1 MSDILLSVGLQK
13 GSAETSQI
21 QADLQSIISRIDKN
35 PPKVKVGLQVDQSAI
50 NHFKSQ
56 LTQIVNSVGLSKGAP
71 ITVNISGLGEITTK
85 AGQAKKAL
93 DGVAKS
99 GKAAAEAVNKMNGKQ
114 SADSLTKINNLLMQ
128 MQANYAKWTAAQ
140 SGSASV
146 AYATYAKQIEA
157 LNELKIQV
165 ESNALSAEDFAEK
178 LSQIRAQATEAAAAI
193 KAMGEDHAAA
203 SVEKLIRGSEEY
215 NTALGKTEGLL
226 AQVKKRQEEWTAAK
240 NGKSSSAYRDLAA
253 YQLELEELL
262 SKLSSGKLTA
272 DQFADA
278 FAKISAKVK
287 AAEGTIKSA
296 GENTKTL
303 GDRLKGLADKF
314 GAWLSV
320 SQVIMQAIRAIK
332 QMVTAVREI
341 DAAMTELKKVT
352 NETNATYERFLT
364 NASSR
369 AKQIG
374 AAISDV
380 VTATADFARLGF
392 GIDDASALADTAL
405 VYKNIGDGIEDITT
419 ASESIISTMQA
430 FGVEASG
437 AMSIVDKF
445 NEVGNNFAI
454 SSAGIGEAMQRSAA
468 AMASAN
474 NTIDET
480 IALITAANTIV
491 QNPESVGTTLK
502 TVSMYLRAAKTEAE
516 EAGESTD
523 GMANSV
529 SELRDEI
536 LDLTGQKVD
545 IQIDENTFKS
555 TYQILQEL
563 SQVWDSLTDISQ
575 ANLLEMIG
583 GKRNANVVSALLEN
597 FSVAEKALKSSMDS
611 AGSALAENEKHLES
625 INGKIEIFKAAFQ
638 ELAMNFI
645 SSDFVKG
652 IVDFGTGLLEVLNAV
667 AKLMDALGGLNTVLY
682 VTLSMLA
689 ISKYQ
694 SILSFMSKLGI
705 SIIKVV
711 GNIGTFNT
719 AFKQLKTN
727 GVGSLNALSQA
738 LNTVG
743 ISASKVQIILA
754 AIVAVIGIA
763 VSAYQKWKQAQ
774 EEARQ
779 EAISNAESAAE
790 LSGEVSALTMQYIS
804 LSEAVQTDASAKESL
819 IETQDALIEKLGLE
833 QYEIDQLIKKYGS
846 LSDAILQ
853 ASLQELET
861 AEINLKAGVDAQ
873 ADELFDAVGS
883 NMRDT
888 YKYTNNFVQGWGI
901 GHFSGGSLFPSDAD
915 YEKYYKHARD
925 MKAAFEALQKAGYL
939 GSNASGVKL
948 TNIQGDDLGFS
959 DVTLDLD
966 FDLSTVDGIIAAH
979 EQLRQML
986 TLVDDVA
993 GDNNAIYDYLEA
1005 DYLALSDAVAN
1016 YTDSVSNLNSNL
1028 AQQYVVQGL
1037 IGKEVPDTKEEFDAY
1052 RQSVVDAAVA
1062 SGEFIGSAEEIGGA
1076 IDSVLK
1082 SDASFAH
1089 FYTDIADDA
1098 VTSVSGMKQKVLES
1112 LTQWPSDIQSK
1123 LDSLSDAEM
1132 EFVFDLAVNQG
1143 VTNWD
1148 DIADKLT
1155 TFDEAAWKAEQSWRA
1170 YTDQLA
1176 TILENGDVS
1185 SISNEITTL
1194 ADALVSLSDG
1204 TLEAE
1209 DVVGLIEQFP
1219 ELAEYVD
1226 FTADNFGNLEEGL
1239 RALIKSSP
1247 EEFIKTLQEFKETNN
1262 LTGKAADQI
1271 DALCDAV
1278 SGLSTDAIRDI
1289 NGEFG
1294 VLAESIRA
1302 ATEAQNELEAA
1313 LAEDDWDT
1321 GYEGRVEAYGGF
1333 QEVLDAGEYGS
1344 KAYAAYKEYFGLIEK
1359 SPEQIKA
1366 WMESNKKY
1374 FTEGTDG
1381 VLAFLQTV
1389 ESLSGTGGALEGI
1402 ASFDAETGEFWYDI
1416 NELGAFADA
1425 LGWTEEMLQ
1434 DFIYKY
1440 RMYCE
1445 EWESR
1450 SPADTMKELTNAG
1463 LISQIGYVD
1472 FGPTFASLTE
1482 LREYT
1487 GLSEQGVYDL
1497 IDSINELRAQEGL
1510 PNISLIG
1517 RDITEVTQTS
1527 ITQWQNLGA
1536 TAEEVSALLIDL
1548 ANQDVAIAP
1557 NLYIDTESGPQI
1569 DVDTLLAEAGIDG
1582 SETVH
1587 IEVDMTVNNEPA
1599 MATIEATV
1607 AEVEAILGEGWEALL
1622 SADTADAET
1631 RIQAVQTLLE
1641 ELPPSTDVLVLDST
1655 GLARSNLSKV
1665 IDLLGTIDANKTK
1678 TITIRYQTIGM
1689 PMFAEGTSGAKAGPA
1704 LLGDEYSPTGSPK
1717 PELVVSGDKAYL
1729 AGQSG
1734 PEIGYLNDGDIVYT
1748 ADETKRILRGNI
1760 LHKSIPAHAG
1770 GAGNGLIDIGG
1781 LSGGDYNFSGK
1792 KPSENSSNDD
1802 DEESWFERQ
1811 YKDHQHWLAMDQES
1825 VDDYLKWLDEAYQK
1839 AYEEGVIDLDEYYKY
1854 QEEVYQGVQDQFKD
1868 HINDIDHEI
1877 SLLEAGVGNSDEII
1891 NLSLQAMADI
1901 EAELAAARA
1910 AGLDENSDYIQWLEQ
1925 QWMNYS
1931 ENVTGLREQ
1940 AETEAQSSI
1949 DNLVEYRV
1957 KMLKQEIQDQKDAL
1971 NEQLDELQDF
1981 YDKQR
1986 KMLQDQYDEEKYL
1999 EEQKEKRKSVTDIR
2013 SELAMLEN
2021 DDSAW
2026 AQKRKLEL
2034 QAELSDA
2041 EKELNSFEKD
2051 HALDMTLD
2059 MLDEQQAAQEAQIQ
2073 AQMDALDE
2081 KLNDPHALF
2090 NQALADI
2097 TNNTEAL
2104 YKEFIEYNRKHGTGN
2119 DQDIADMWE
2128 EAYIADLEYQDTH
2141 DGEHPDG
2148 IEIGNYTGYVR
2159 PENPTPPE
2167 PEEQSPPEEKPPEE
2181 PKEPEPPKLTDAIKK
2196 KVAAAIWNGGY
2207 GWGNGS
2213 TRTNRLTEVFG
2224 AGNGIQD
2231 LVNKGV
2237 GKSGVSLTNE
2247 YTYANMRKKFKGY
2260 ASGTDNATPGWHE
2273 LFEGDLDEY
2282 VFTSSDGNRYRMF
2295 SGLGDKVLNGEA
2307 TDFLYDFANSGGT
2320 ILTKMLADL
2329 FGHANLGN
2337 IAKPVQ
2343 AIEIHSGDIIVQGNA
2358 NERTVSEIRR
2368 AQRENLK
2375 FVITEFNKLNK

>member
-13 GSAETSQI
+13 GAVGSTQIEQDLSA
-21 QADLQSIISRIDKN
+21 IINRISKN

-56 LTQIVNSVGLSKGAP
+56 LTQIVNSVGLSQGAP
-71 ITVNISGLGEITTK
+71 ITVNISGIGEITTK

-93 DGVAKS
+93 DGVAKA
-99 GKAAAEAVNKMNGKQ
+99 GKEAADAIKTMNAKQ

-128 MQANYAKWTAAQ
+128 LQSNYAKWTAAQ
-140 SGSASV
+140 AGSASA
-146 AYATYAKQIEA
+146 AYATYGDQIAA
-157 LNELKIQV
+157 LNALKLQV
-165 ESNALSAEDFAEK
+165 EANALSAEEFAIK
-178 LSQIRAQATEAAAAI
+178 LSQIKAQASDAAAAI
-193 KAMGEDHAAA
+193 KLMGEDHAAT
-203 SVEKLIRGSEEY
+203 SVKRLIQGSEEY
-215 NTALGKTEGLL
+215 NTALAKVENLL
-226 AQVKKRQEEWTAAK
+226 AQVKRRQDEWTAAK
-240 NGKSSSAYRDLAA
+240 TGTSSSAYTALAS
-253 YQLELEELL
+253 YQRELEQLIGKLL
-262 SKLSSGKLTA
+262 SGDMAA
-272 DQFADA
+272 DKFADA
-278 FAKISAKVK
+278 FSGIQAKVK
-287 AAEGTIKSA
+287 AAEGTIRSA

-303 GDRLKGLADKF
+303 GDRLKGLAEKF

-332 QMVTAVREI
+332 QMVAAVREV
-341 DAAMTELKKVT
+341 DTAMTELKKVT
-352 NETNATYERFLT
+352 NETDATYTRFLD

-369 AKQIG
+369 AKKLG
-374 AAISDV
+374 ASIADV
-380 VTATADFARLGF
+380 VTATADYARLGF
-392 GIDDASALADTAL
+392 SIDDASTLADTAII
-405 VYKNIGDGIEDITT
+405 YKNIGDGIEDITT

-430 FGVEASG
+430 FGIEASD
-437 AMSIVDKF
+437 AMSIVDRF

-516 EAGESTD
+516 EAGESTE
-523 GMANSV
+523 GMASSV
-529 SELRDEI
+529 SELRQEI
-536 LDLTGQKVD
+536 LDLTGQRVD
-545 IQIDENTFKS
+545 IQIDEDTFKS

-563 SQVWDSLTDISQ
+563 SEIWDSLTDITQ

-583 GKRNANVVSALLEN
+583 GKRNSNVVSALLEN
-597 FSVAEKALKSSMDS
+597 FSVAEDALKSSMES
-611 AGSALAENEKHLES
+611 AGSAMAENEKHLDS
-625 INGKIEIFKAAFQ
+625 INGKIEIFKATFE
-638 ELAMNFI
+638 ELALNFI
-645 SSDFVKG
+645 NSDFIKG
-652 IVDFGTGLLEVLNAV
+652 VVDFGTGLLNVLNAV
-667 AKLMDALGGLNTVLY
+667 AKLVDALGGLNTVLY
-682 VTLSMLA
+682 VTVSMLA
-689 ISKYQ
+689 VSNYE
-694 SILSFMSKLGI
+694 SILSFFAKLGGAVLGFI
-705 SIIKVV
+705 DK
-711 GNIGTFNT
+711 IGVFNT
-719 AFKQLKTN
+719 AFAQLKSK

-743 ISASKVQIILA
+743 ISASKVQLILTA
-754 AIVAVIGIA
+754 LVAIIGIA
-763 VSAYQKWKQAQ
+763 VSAYNKWKQAQ

-779 EAISNAESAAE
+779 EAINQAEVAAE
-790 LSGEVSALTMQYIS
+790 LSGEISDLTIQYIT

-819 IETQDALIEKLGLE
+819 IQTQDALIEKLGLE
-833 QYEIDQLIKKYGS
+833 QYEIDRLIEKYGS

-853 ASLQELET
+853 ASKQELQT
-861 AEINLKAGVDAQ
+861 AEIDLTAGVKARE
-873 ADELFDAVGS
+873 DELMDAISWVQ
-883 NMRDT
+883 RDNRE
-888 YKYTNNFVQGWGI
+888 YDSAYIDMLGI
-901 GHFSGGSLFPSDAD
+901 GYYSGGSLFPTDAD
-915 YEKYYKHARD
+915 YAKMEKANAD
-925 MKAAFEALQKAGYL
+925 ALAAFEALQKAGLL
-939 GSNASGVKL
+939 GAGSKQNGM
-948 TNIQGDDLGFS
+948 GDFVLEFGFDIDS
-959 DVTLDLD
+959 VE
-966 FDLSTVDGIIAAH
+966 GMIATH
-979 EQLRQML
+979 EKLRQML
-986 TLVDDVA
+986 FVVDDAA
-993 GDNNAIYDYLEA
+993 GSNNQVYEHLYGLYKNIDE
-1005 DYLALSDAVAN
+1005 AVAN
-1016 YTDSVSNLNSNL
+1016 YTNSVGALNSNL
-1028 AQQYVVQGL
+1028 AQQYVIQGL
-1037 IGKEVPDTKEEFDAY
+1037 IGKEVPTTKEGFDTY
-1052 RQSVVDAAVA
+1052 RQSVIDAAVA
-1062 SGEFIGSAEEIGGA
+1062 SGEFIGNAEEIGSA

-1089 FYTDIADDA
+1089 FYTDMAEDA
-1098 VTSVSGMKQKVLES
+1098 VTSVNGMKQKVLES
-1112 LTQWPSDIQSK
+1112 LTKFPGDIQSK
-1123 LDSLSDAEM
+1123 LDSLSDAEL

-1143 VTNWD
+1143 VTSWD
-1148 DIADKLT
+1148 DIATKLA
-1155 TFDEAAWKAEQSWRA
+1155 TFDEAAWRAEQSWRA

-1194 ADALVSLSDG
+1194 ADALVSLADG

-1219 ELAEYVD
+1219 ELAEHVD
-1226 FTADNFGNLEEGL
+1226 FTAENFGNLEEGL

-1271 DALCDAV
+1271 DALCAAV
-1278 SGLSTDAIRDI
+1278 GGLSADAIRDV

-1294 VLAESIRA
+1294 VLAESIKA
-1302 ATEAQNELEAA
+1302 ATAAQNELEAA

-1321 GYEGRVEAYGGF
+1321 GYEGRVSAYGGF

-1389 ESLSGTGGALEGI
+1389 ESLSGSGGALEGI

-1463 LISQIGYVD
+1463 LISQIGNVD
-1472 FGPTFASLTE
+1472 FGPTFASLKE
-1482 LREYT
+1482 LQEYT
-1487 GLSEQGVYDL
+1487 GLGEQGVYDL

-1536 TAEEVSALLIDL
+1536 TAEEISALLIEL
-1548 ANQDVAIAP
+1548 ANQDVKIQP

-1569 DVDTLLAEAGIDG
+1569 DVDALLAQAGVED

-1587 IEVDMTVNNEPA
+1587 IEVDFTVDGAPA
-1599 MATIEATV
+1599 MAAVEATV
-1607 AEVEAILGEGWEALL
+1607 EEVKAILGEDWEAKL
-1622 SADTADAET
+1622 TANTVDAET
-1631 RIQAVQTLLE
+1631 GLTTVQTLLN
-1641 ELPPSTDVLVLDST
+1641 ELPASTDVLLTDST
-1655 GLARSNLSKV
+1655 GTARSSLSTVINLLS
-1665 IDLLGTIDANKTK
+1665 TIERNKTK
-1678 TITIRYQTIGM
+1678 TVTIRYQTIGM
-1689 PMFAEGTSGAKAGPA
+1689 PMFAEGTSGARRGPA
-1704 LLGDEYSPTGSPK
+1704 LLGDEYSPNGSPK
-1717 PELVVSGDKAYL
+1717 PELVVSGNRAYL

-1734 PEIGYLNDGDIVYT
+1734 PEIGYLNDGDVVYT

-1760 LHKSIPAHAG
+1760 LHKSIPAHGGGTAG
-1770 GAGNGLIDIGG
+1770 GLFDTGG
-1781 LSGGDYNFSGK
+1781 LSGGNYNFSGG
-1792 KPSENSSNDD
+1792 SSGSTSSNNKGNKSGD

-1811 YKDHQHWLAMDQES
+1811 YKDHQHWLAMDQEG
-1825 VDDYLKWLDEAYQK
+1825 VDEYLKWLDEAYQK
-1839 AYEEGVIDLDEYYKY
+1839 AYEEGIIDLDEYYQY

-1910 AGLDENSDYIQWLEQ
+1910 AGLDENGDYIQWLEQ
-1925 QWMNYS
+1925 QWLNYS
-1931 ENVTGLREQ
+1931 ENVTDMREQ
-1940 AETEAQSSI
+1940 AETEAQSTI

-1957 KMLKQEIQDQKDAL
+1957 DMLKQEIQDQKDAL
-1971 NEQLDELQDF
+1971 SEQLDDLQDF

-1999 EEQKEKRKSVTDIR
+1999 EEQKEKRKSVTDIQ

-2021 DDSAW
+2021 DNSAW

-2034 QAELSDA
+2034 QAELSEA
-2041 EKELNSFEKD
+2041 EKDLNSFEKD

-2073 AQMDALDE
+2073 AEMDALDE

-2141 DGEHPDG
+2141 GGEHPDG
-2148 IEIGNYTGYVR
+2148 IEIGNYTGYVV
-2159 PENPTPPE
+2159 PENPTPPQ
-2167 PEEQSPPEEKPPEE
+2167 PDPDTTPPEDDTPEE
-2181 PKEPEPPKLTDAIKK
+2181 PEAPAAPQLTAEIKK

-2260 ASGTDNATPGWHE
+2260 ASGTANATPGWHQ

-2295 SGLGDKVLNGEA
+2295 SGLGDKVLNGDA

-2320 ILTKMLADL
+2320 VLTKMLADL
-2329 FGHANLGN
+2329 FGQTNFGN
-2337 IAKPVQ
+2337 ISKPVQ

>member
-1 MSDILLSVGLQK
+1 MVFTQIKNPVVIDGLIKATKGLSTAQLEAFISTNKLNVAQASAILRSAGVSRAERIQILTNAGLITSNGTLTVSIKSVTTALLAQAAAWAATPMGMATIAAAGIFGLVKLIDWMTVSVEESREALAELGQEFKENESKITELNGELETTVDRIAELEGKDALTFTEAEELQNLKKQNNELEREIALLETIQRIKSKERNATFVETMEKDLANAKEYLRSHDYASSNYDVVYGDTKKYGKGRTVRTMSEMDMINSALMRRAEIIEALSGELTEKERTQLETLQYEIDNYLTEKLTELNNDVESSGVSYISNPTTEDEKAVNEWLSFIDDFNDKMMIAMGTTGAKENAVNRLILGDY
-13 GSAETSQI
+13 AEVTK
-21 QADLQSIISRIDKN
+21 DLQLLGEQGAVTADHLADPKYADFINKCIELGIISDN
-35 PPKVKVGLQVDQSAI
+35 
-50 NHFKSQ
+50 
-56 LTQIVNSVGLSKGAP
+56 
-71 ITVNISGLGEITTK
+71 
-85 AGQAKKAL
+85 
-93 DGVAKS
+93 
-99 GKAAAEAVNKMNGKQ
+99 
-114 SADSLTKINNLLMQ
+114 SADSLGFLALAFNTV
-128 MQANYAKWTAAQ
+128 ADAAD
-140 SGSASV
+140 GA
-146 AYATYAKQIEA
+146 
-157 LNELKIQV
+157 
-165 ESNALSAEDFAEK
+165 
-178 LSQIRAQATEAAAAI
+178 
-193 KAMGEDHAAA
+193 
-203 SVEKLIRGSEEY
+203 
-215 NTALGKTEGLL
+215 
-226 AQVKKRQEEWTAAK
+226 
-240 NGKSSSAYRDLAA
+240 SSS
-253 YQLELEELL
+253 
-262 SKLSSGKLTA
+262 
-272 DQFADA
+272 
-278 FAKISAKVK
+278 
-287 AAEGTIKSA
+287 
-296 GENTKTL
+296 
-303 GDRLKGLADKF
+303 
-314 GAWLSV
+314 
-320 SQVIMQAIRAIK
+320 
-332 QMVTAVREI
+332 
-341 DAAMTELKKVT
+341 
-352 NETNATYERFLT
+352 
-364 NASSR
+364 
-369 AKQIG
+369 
-374 AAISDV
+374 
-380 VTATADFARLGF
+380 
-392 GIDDASALADTAL
+392 
-405 VYKNIGDGIEDITT
+405 
-419 ASESIISTMQA
+419 
-430 FGVEASG
+430 
-437 AMSIVDKF
+437 
-445 NEVGNNFAI
+445 
-454 SSAGIGEAMQRSAA
+454 
-468 AMASAN
+468 
-474 NTIDET
+474 
-480 IALITAANTIV
+480 
-491 QNPESVGTTLK
+491 
-502 TVSMYLRAAKTEAE
+502 
-516 EAGESTD
+516 
-523 GMANSV
+523 
-529 SELRDEI
+529 
-536 LDLTGQKVD
+536 
-545 IQIDENTFKS
+545 
-555 TYQILQEL
+555 
-563 SQVWDSLTDISQ
+563 
-575 ANLLEMIG
+575 
-583 GKRNANVVSALLEN
+583 
-597 FSVAEKALKSSMDS
+597 
-611 AGSALAENEKHLES
+611 
-625 INGKIEIFKAAFQ
+625 
-638 ELAMNFI
+638 
-645 SSDFVKG
+645 
-652 IVDFGTGLLEVLNAV
+652 
-667 AKLMDALGGLNTVLY
+667 
-682 VTLSMLA
+682 
-689 ISKYQ
+689 
-694 SILSFMSKLGI
+694 
-705 SIIKVV
+705 
-711 GNIGTFNT
+711 
-719 AFKQLKTN
+719 
-727 GVGSLNALSQA
+727 
-738 LNTVG
+738 
-743 ISASKVQIILA
+743 
-754 AIVAVIGIA
+754 
-763 VSAYQKWKQAQ
+763 
-774 EEARQ
+774 
-779 EAISNAESAAE
+779 
-790 LSGEVSALTMQYIS
+790 
-804 LSEAVQTDASAKESL
+804 
-819 IETQDALIEKLGLE
+819 TQDASE
-833 QYEIDQLIKKYGS
+833 QLQTEIDTINDGIDSMQSRLS
-846 LSDAILQ
+846 TLSDALTKLQ
-853 ASLQELET
+853 
-861 AEINLKAGVDAQ
+861 D
-873 ADELFDAVGS
+873 
-883 NMRDT
+883 
-888 YKYTNNFVQGWGI
+888 
-901 GHFSGGSLFPSDAD
+901 GSLGVNDVID
-915 YEKYYKHARD
+915 L
-925 MKAAFEALQKAGYL
+925 LQ
-939 GSNASGVKL
+939 
-948 TNIQGDDLGFS
+948 
-959 DVTLDLD
+959 
-966 FDLSTVDGIIAAH
+966 
-979 EQLRQML
+979 
-986 TLVDDVA
+986 
-993 GDNNAIYDYLEA
+993 
-1005 DYLALSDAVAN
+1005 
-1016 YTDSVSNLNSNL
+1016 
-1028 AQQYVVQGL
+1028 
-1037 IGKEVPDTKEEFDAY
+1037 
-1052 RQSVVDAAVA
+1052 
-1062 SGEFIGSAEEIGGA
+1062 
-1076 IDSVLK
+1076 
-1082 SDASFAH
+1082 
-1089 FYTDIADDA
+1089 
-1098 VTSVSGMKQKVLES
+1098 
-1112 LTQWPSDIQSK
+1112 
-1123 LDSLSDAEM
+1123 
-1132 EFVFDLAVNQG
+1132 
-1143 VTNWD
+1143 
-1148 DIADKLT
+1148 
-1155 TFDEAAWKAEQSWRA
+1155 
-1170 YTDQLA
+1170 
-1176 TILENGDVS
+1176 
-1185 SISNEITTL
+1185 
-1194 ADALVSLSDG
+1194 
-1204 TLEAE
+1204 
-1209 DVVGLIEQFP
+1209 QFP
-1219 ELAEYVD
+1219 ELAPYVD
-1226 FTADNFGNLEEGL
+1226 LTADGFGDLEQGL
-1239 RALIKSSP
+1239 RDLIKASP
-1247 EEFIKTLQEFKETNN
+1247 DELIESLQKFKETKD
-1262 LTGKAADQI
+1262 LTEEQKNQI
-1271 DALCDAV
+1271 DNLCVAL
-1278 SGLSTDAIRDI
+1278 SNLPTDAIRDVS
-1289 NGEFG
+1289 GEFG
-1294 VLAESIRA
+1294 VLAESINNA
-1302 ATEAQNELEAA
+1302 KQAQNELEAA

-1333 QEVLDAGEYGS
+1333 QAVLDAGEYGS

-1425 LGWTEEMLQ
+1425 LDWTEEMLQ

-1463 LISQIGYVD
+1463 LISQIGNVD
-1472 FGPTFASLTE
+1472 FGPTFASLKE
-1482 LREYT
+1482 LQEYT
-1487 GLSEQGVYDL
+1487 GLGEQGVYDL

-1536 TAEEVSALLIDL
+1536 TAEEISALLIDL
-1548 ANQDVAIAP
+1548 AQQDVAIAP

-1641 ELPPSTDVLVLDST
+1641 ELPSSTDVLVLDST

-1665 IDLLGTIDANKTK
+1665 IDMLGTIDANKTK

-1999 EEQKEKRKSVTDIR
+1999 EEQTEKRKSVTDIR

-2073 AQMDALDE
+2073 AEMDALDE

-2167 PEEQSPPEEKPPEE
+2167 PEEQSPPEEKTPEE
-2181 PKEPEPPKLTDAIKK
+2181 PEEPEPPKLTDAIKK

-2237 GKSGVSLTNE
+2237 GKTGVSLTNE

>member
-13 GSAETSQI
+13 GAAETSQI

-71 ITVNISGLGEITTK
+71 ITVNISGIGEITTQATK
-85 AGQAKKAL
+85 AKKAL

-99 GKAAAEAVNKMNGKQ
+99 GKAAADAVNKMNSKQ
-114 SADSLTKINNLLMQ
+114 SADSLTKINSLLMQ
-128 MQANYAKWTAAQ
+128 MQANYARWNAAQ

-157 LNELKIQV
+157 LNELKLQV
-165 ESNALSAEDFAEK
+165 ESNSLSAEDFAEK
-178 LSQIRAQATEAAAAI
+178 LSQIRAKATEAAAAI

-253 YQLELEELL
+253 YQTELEELL
-262 SKLSSGKLTA
+262 FQLSSGKLTA

-341 DAAMTELKKVT
+341 DTAMTELKKVT
-352 NETNATYERFLT
+352 NETNATYDRFLT
-364 NASSR
+364 NAGSR

-392 GIDDASALADTAL
+392 SVDDASALADTAL
-405 VYKNIGDGIEDITT
+405 IYKNIGDGIEDVTT

-430 FGVEASG
+430 FGIEASS

-529 SELRDEI
+529 SELRDAI

-563 SQVWDSLTDISQ
+563 SQVWDNLTDISQ

-625 INGKIEIFKAAFQ
+625 INGKIEIFKATFQ

-682 VTLSMLA
+682 VTLSLLA

-694 SILSFMSKLGI
+694 SILSFLSKLG
-705 SIIKVV
+705 SSVIKIV
-711 GNIGTFNT
+711 GNIGTLNT
-719 AFKQLKTN
+719 TFAQLKSK

-754 AIVAVIGIA
+754 AVAAVIGIA
-763 VSAYQKWKQAQ
+763 VSAYNKWKQAQ

-779 EAISNAESAAE
+779 EAISQAEAAAE
-790 LSGEVSALTMQYIS
+790 LSGEISDLTIQYIT

-819 IETQDALIEKLGLE
+819 IQTQDALIEKLGLE
-833 QYEIDQLIKKYGS
+833 QYEIDKLIEKYGS

-853 ASLQELET
+853 ASKQELQT
-861 AEINLKAGVDAQ
+861 AEIDLTAGVKARE
-873 ADELFDAVGS
+873 DELMDAISWVQ
-883 NMRDT
+883 RDNRE
-888 YKYTNNFVQGWGI
+888 YDSAYIDLLGI
-901 GHFSGGSLFPSDAD
+901 GYYSGGSLFPTDAD
-915 YEKYYKHARD
+915 YAKMEKAHAD
-925 MKAAFEALQKAGYL
+925 ALAAFEALQKAGLL
-939 GSNASGVKL
+939 GAGSKQNGM
-948 TNIQGDDLGFS
+948 GDFVLEFGFDIDS
-959 DVTLDLD
+959 VE
-966 FDLSTVDGIIAAH
+966 GMIATH
-979 EQLRQML
+979 EKLRQML
-986 TLVDDVA
+986 FVVDDAA
-993 GDNNAIYDYLEA
+993 GSNNQVYEHLYGLYKNIDG
-1005 DYLALSDAVAN
+1005 AVAN
-1016 YTDSVSNLNSNL
+1016 YTNSVSALNSNL
-1028 AQQYVVQGL
+1028 AQQYVIQEL
-1037 IGKEVPDTKEEFDAY
+1037 IGKEVPNTKEEFDTY
-1052 RQSVVDAAVA
+1052 RQSVIDAAVA
-1062 SGEFIGSAEEIGGA
+1062 SGEFIGSAEEIGSA

-1098 VTSVSGMKQKVLES
+1098 VTSVNGMKQKVLES

-1148 DIADKLT
+1148 DIAAKLT
-1155 TFDEAAWKAEQSWRA
+1155 TFDEAAWRAEQSWRA

-1226 FTADNFGNLEEGL
+1226 FTAENFGNLEEGL

-1278 SGLSTDAIRDI
+1278 GGLSADAIRDV

-1294 VLAESIRA
+1294 VLAESIKA
-1302 ATEAQNELEAA
+1302 ATAAQNELEAA

-1321 GYEGRVEAYGGF
+1321 GYEGRVSAFGGF

-1389 ESLSGTGGALEGI
+1389 ESLSGAGGALDGI

-1463 LISQIGYVD
+1463 LISQIGNVD
-1472 FGPTFASLTE
+1472 FGPTFASLKE
-1482 LREYT
+1482 LQEYT
-1487 GLSEQGVYDL
+1487 GLGEQGVYDL
-1497 IDSINELRAQEGL
+1497 IDSINELREQEGL

-1536 TAEEVSALLIDL
+1536 TAEEISALLIEL
-1548 ANQDVAIAP
+1548 ANQDVKIQP

-1569 DVDTLLAEAGIDG
+1569 DVDALLAEAGVED

-1587 IEVDMTVNNEPA
+1587 IEVDFTVDGAPA
-1599 MATIEATV
+1599 MAAVEATV
-1607 AEVEAILGEGWEALL
+1607 AEVKTILGEDWEAKL
-1622 SADTADAET
+1622 TANTVDAET
-1631 RIQAVQTLLE
+1631 GLTTVQTLLN
-1641 ELPPSTDVLVLDST
+1641 ELPASTDVLLTDST
-1655 GLARSNLSKV
+1655 GTARSGLSTVINL
-1665 IDLLGTIDANKTK
+1665 LNTIENNKTK
-1678 TITIRYQTIGM
+1678 TVTIRYQTIGM

-1704 LLGDEYSPTGSPK
+1704 LLGDEYSPNGSPK
-1717 PELVVSGDKAYL
+1717 PELVVSGNRAYL

-1770 GAGNGLIDIGG
+1770 GTGSGLFDTGG
-1781 LSGGDYNFSGK
+1781 LSGGDYNFSGNQSGNNK
-1792 KPSENSSNDD
+1792 NNKNNDD

-1811 YKDHQHWLAMDQES
+1811 YKDHQHWLAMDQEG
-1825 VDDYLKWLDEAYQK
+1825 VDEYLKWLDKAYQQ
-1839 AYEEGVIDLDEYYKY
+1839 AYEEGIIDLDEYYQY

-1910 AGLDENSDYIQWLEQ
+1910 AGLDENGDYIQWLEQ
-1925 QWMNYS
+1925 QWLNYS
-1931 ENVTGLREQ
+1931 ENVTDMREQ
-1940 AETEAQSSI
+1940 AETEAQSTI
-1949 DNLVEYRV
+1949 DNLVEYRIE
-1957 KMLKQEIQDQKDAL
+1957 MLKQEIQDQKDAL
-1971 NEQLDELQDF
+1971 SEQLDDLKDF

-2141 DGEHPDG
+2141 GGEHPDG

-2167 PEEQSPPEEKPPEE
+2167 PEEQSPPEDKPPEE
-2181 PKEPEPPKLTDAIKK
+2181 PAEPEPPKLTDAIKK

-2237 GKSGVSLTNE
+2237 GKSGVSLTSE

-2260 ASGTDNATPGWHE
+2260 ASGTDNATPGWHT

-2320 ILTKMLADL
+2320 VLTKMLADL
-2329 FGHANLGN
+2329 FGQTNFGN
-2337 IAKPVQ
+2337 ISKPVQ

>member
-1 MSDILLSVGLQK
+1 MSDILLSFGVQKGAADVERIRGDLDSILASLDRNPPQVRVGL
-13 GSAETSQI
+13 T
-21 QADLQSIISRIDKN
+21 IDE
-35 PPKVKVGLQVDQSAI
+35 SAI
-50 NHFKSQ
+50 AHFRAQ
-56 LTQIVNSVGLSKGAP
+56 LSSVVSAISLTNGAP
-71 ITVNISGLGEITTK
+71 ITINISGLGEITAE
-85 AGQAKKAL
+85 AGRAQEAL
-93 DGVAKS
+93 GGVAD
-99 GKAAAEAVNKMNGKQ
+99 AARDASQATQEATDNTRQSANEAARAAQEAARAEQQRQALLKQ
-114 SADSLTKINNLLMQ
+114 STNLITRMQ
-128 MQANYAKWTAAQ
+128 DAERNWTAAATGRSSESYENIRAYRAELEVLQ
-140 SGSASV
+140 QRFLSG
-146 AYATYAKQIEA
+146 QITTDEFRARLTA
-157 LNELKIQV
+157 LGTNFTT
-165 ESNALSAEDFAEK
+165 AA
-178 LSQIRAQATEAAAAI
+178 SQIR
-193 KAMGEDHAAA
+193 
-203 SVEKLIRGSEEY
+203 
-215 NTALGKTEGLL
+215 
-226 AQVKKRQEEWTAAK
+226 
-240 NGKSSSAYRDLAA
+240 
-253 YQLELEELL
+253 
-262 SKLSSGKLTA
+262 
-272 DQFADA
+272 
-278 FAKISAKVK
+278 
-287 AAEGTIKSA
+287 SA
-296 GENTKTL
+296 GEQTRTFSE
-303 GDRLKGLADKF
+303 RLSGLAAKF
-314 GAWLSV
+314 STWLSV
-320 SQVIMQAIRAIK
+320 SQVIMLAVRAIK
-332 QMVTAVREI
+332 QMVSTVIEL
-341 DAAMTELKKVT
+341 DTAMTELKKVT
-352 NETNATYERFLT
+352 DESDATYARFLDGAT
-364 NASSR
+364 ER
-369 AKQIG
+369 AKKLG
-374 AAISDV
+374 ASISDT
-380 VTATADFARLGF
+380 VTATADFARLGY
-392 GIDDASALADTAL
+392 GIDDASALADVAII
-405 VYKNIGDGIEDITT
+405 YKNIGDGIEDIST

-430 FGVEASG
+430 FGIASSD
-437 AMSIVDKF
+437 AMSIVDRF

-468 AMASAN
+468 AMAAAN

-516 EAGESTD
+516 EAGESTA
-523 GMANSV
+523 GMADSV
-529 SELRDEI
+529 SELRQEI

-545 IQIDENTFKS
+545 IQIDEDTFKS
-555 TYQILQEL
+555 TYQILKEL
-563 SQVWDSLTDISQ
+563 SEVWDSLTDVSQ
-575 ANLLEMIG
+575 ANLLELIG

-597 FSVAEKALKSSMDS
+597 FKVAEDALKSSMES
-611 AGSALAENEKHLES
+611 AGSAVAENEKHLDS
-625 INGKIEIFKAAFQ
+625 IKGKLAEFTAQFQ
-638 ELAMNFI
+638 SLSATFI
-645 SSDFVKG
+645 NSEFVKG
-652 IVDFGTGLLEVLNAV
+652 VVEFGTFLLKILEVVGNLVN
-667 AKLMDALGGLNTVLY
+667 ALGGLSNVLF
-682 VTLSMLA
+682 TIA
-689 ISKYQ
+689 GI
-694 SILSFMSKLGI
+694 ILTIKI
-705 SIIKVV
+705 DSIIGRLSSIANSIK
-711 GNIGTFNT
+711 NLTFLTGTFGT
-719 AFKQLKTN
+719 TFKQCFDMARLD
-727 GVGSLNALSQA
+727 G
-738 LNTVG
+738 
-743 ISASKVQIILA
+743 ASGFRATLTGLA
-754 AIVAVIGIA
+754 AG
-763 VSAYQKWKQAQ
+763 
-774 EEARQ
+774 
-779 EAISNAESAAE
+779 
-790 LSGEVSALTMQYIS
+790 
-804 LSEAVQTDASAKESL
+804 
-819 IETQDALIEKLGLE
+819 
-833 QYEIDQLIKKYGS
+833 
-846 LSDAILQ
+846 
-853 ASLQELET
+853 
-861 AEINLKAGVDAQ
+861 
-873 ADELFDAVGS
+873 FDAVTTSASAAQIAVGAFVALFSIATMVS
-883 NMRDT
+883 NAIT
-888 YKYTNNFVQGWGI
+888 QAEQATKSANEQLINAKIAAVEE
-901 GHFSGGSLFPSDAD
+901 SESLYDLYAAYETAKAGLTENEESKKALQTAAENLAVALGYEKDAVDGLNDSYDELTKNELQTAVSDAKIAVD
-915 YEKYYKHARD
+915 TAEKNLVGLMDTFRDSTEKQLISMWGYAYLGVDVMSGSQEERAKNLIATYDLLVAEQRRLVEAGETESIGYKNIASSIEYLRPQVEALTSANGVLADATQRYNDIINGTVISNDAASESIKSIED
-925 MKAAFEALQKAGYL
+925 MKKKVSEA
-939 GSNASGVKL
+939 
-948 TNIQGDDLGFS
+948 
-959 DVTLDLD
+959 
-966 FDLSTVDGIIAAH
+966 
-979 EQLRQML
+979 
-986 TLVDDVA
+986 
-993 GDNNAIYDYLEA
+993 
-1005 DYLALSDAVAN
+1005 
-1016 YTDSVSNLNSNL
+1016 
-1028 AQQYVVQGL
+1028 
-1037 IGKEVPDTKEEFDAY
+1037 
-1052 RQSVVDAAVA
+1052 
-1062 SGEFIGSAEEIGGA
+1062 
-1076 IDSVLK
+1076 
-1082 SDASFAH
+1082 
-1089 FYTDIADDA
+1089 
-1098 VTSVSGMKQKVLES
+1098 
-1112 LTQWPSDIQSK
+1112 LTQWSSETEAQLAGLNDIQTG
-1123 LDSLSDAEM
+1123 
-1132 EFVFDLAVNQG
+1132 FVFDLVINQG
-1143 VTNWD
+1143 VTKWD
-1148 DIADKLT
+1148 DVLAQLAD
-1155 TFDEAAWKAEQSWRA
+1155 FDEAAWLAQQSWKA

-1176 TILENGDVS
+1176 TILESGDVS
-1185 SISNEITTL
+1185 AISNEITTL
-1194 ADALVSLSDG
+1194 ADALSSLSDG
-1204 TLEAE
+1204 TLGAD
-1209 DVVGLIEQFP
+1209 DVVALIEQFP

-1463 LISQIGYVD
+1463 LISQIGNVD
-1472 FGPTFASLTE
+1472 FGPTFASLKE
-1482 LREYT
+1482 LQEYT
-1487 GLSEQGVYDL
+1487 GLGEQGVYDL

-1548 ANQDVAIAP
+1548 AQQDVAIAP

-1770 GAGNGLIDIGG
+1770 GAGNGLIDTGG

-1792 KPSENSSNDD
+1792 KPSGNSSNKNSNDD

-1839 AYEEGVIDLDEYYKY
+1839 AYEEGIIDLDEYYKY
-1854 QEEVYQGVQDQFKD
+1854 QEEVYQGVQEQFKD

-2090 NQALADI
+2090 NQALEDI
-2097 TNNTEAL
+2097 KNNTAEL
-2104 YKEFIEYNRKHGTGN
+2104 YQQFIEYNRKHGTGN

-2141 DGEHPDG
+2141 DGAHPDG

-2167 PEEQSPPEEKPPEE
+2167 PPEEQNPPEEKPPEE

-2237 GKSGVSLTNE
+2237 GKTGVSLTNE

-2260 ASGTDNATPGWHE
+2260 ASGTDNATPGWHK

-2358 NERTVSEIRR
+2358 NERSVSEIRR

>member
-1 MSDILLSVGLQK
+1 MSDILLSVGLQT

-21 QADLQSIISRIDKN
+21 QSDLQRIISRIDKN

-71 ITVNISGLGEITTK
+71 ITVNISGIGEITTQATK
-85 AGQAKKAL
+85 AKKAL
-93 DGVAKS
+93 DGVAKA
-99 GKAAAEAVNKMNGKQ
+99 GKQAADAVNKMSAKQ
-114 SADSLTKINNLLMQ
+114 SADAITKINQLLIQ
-128 MQANYAKWTAAQ
+128 MQANHAKWTAAQ
-140 SGSASV
+140 SGSSSV
-146 AYATYAKQIEA
+146 SYAAYGKQIDA
-157 LNELKIQV
+157 LILLKGQV
-165 ESNALSAEDFAEK
+165 DANAISAEDFAIK
-178 LSQIRAQATEAAAAI
+178 LSEIRAAATDAAAAI
-193 KAMGEDHAAA
+193 KAVGEDHTAKQIEILTKNSDA
-203 SVEKLIRGSEEY
+203 Y
-215 NTALGKTEGLL
+215 NSALGETESLL
-226 AQVKKRQEEWTAAK
+226 ARVKKRQEEWTAAR
-240 NGKSSSAYRDLAA
+240 NGKSSGAYRDLDKYRIA
-253 YQLELEELL
+253 LESLI
-262 SKLSSGKLTA
+262 GKLATGEMSA
-272 DQFADA
+272 DEFAAA
-278 FAKISAKVK
+278 FNNIKSKVQS
-287 AAEGTIKSA
+287 AEGTIKAA

-320 SQVIMQAIRAIK
+320 SQVIMQAVRAIK

-352 NETNATYERFLT
+352 DETNATYDKFLA
-364 NASSR
+364 NAGAR
-369 AKQIG
+369 AKKVG
-374 AAISDV
+374 ASISDV
-380 VTATADFARLGF
+380 VTATADFARLGYD
-392 GIDDASALADTAL
+392 IDKASVLADTAII
-405 VYKNIGDGIEDITT
+405 YKNIGDGIEDITT

-430 FGVEASG
+430 FGIEASN

-491 QNPESVGTTLK
+491 QDPDSVGTTLK

-516 EAGESTD
+516 EAGESTE

-529 SELRDEI
+529 SELRQEI
-536 LDLTGQKVD
+536 LDLTGQRVD
-545 IQIDENTFKS
+545 IQIDEDTFKS

-563 SQVWDSLTDISQ
+563 SKVWDSLTDVTQ

-583 GKRNANVVSALLEN
+583 GKRNSNVVSALLEN
-597 FSVAEKALKSSMDS
+597 FSVAEEALKSSMES
-611 AGSALAENEKHLES
+611 AGSAMAENEKHLES
-625 INGKIEIFKAAFQ
+625 INGKIEIFKAAFE
-638 ELAMNFI
+638 ELSMNFI

-652 IVDFGTGLLEVLNAV
+652 VVDFGTGLINVLSAV
-667 AKLMDALGGLNTVLY
+667 AKLVDALGGLNTVLY
-682 VTLSMLA
+682 VTVSLFA
-689 ISKYQ
+689 ISKYET
-694 SILSFMSKLGI
+694 ILTFMSKLGG
-705 SIIKVV
+705 SVIKVV
-711 GNIGTFNT
+711 DKIGIFNQSF
-719 AFKQLKTN
+719 AKLKSS
-727 GVGSLNALSQA
+727 GVGTLNALSQA

-754 AIVAVIGIA
+754 AIAAVIGIA
-763 VSAYQKWKQAQ
+763 VSAYNKWKQAQ
-774 EEARQ
+774 EQARQ
-779 EAISNAESAAE
+779 EAISQAEAAAE
-790 LSGEVSALTMQYIS
+790 LSGEISDLTIQYIA
-804 LSEAVQTDASAKESL
+804 LSEAVKTDSSAKESL
-819 IETQDALIEKLGLE
+819 IQTQDALIEKLGLE
-833 QYEIDQLIKKYGS
+833 QYEIDKLIEKYGS

-853 ASLQELET
+853 ASKQELQT
-861 AEINLKAGVDAQ
+861 AEIDLTAGVKARE
-873 ADELFDAVGS
+873 DELMDAISWVQ
-883 NMRDT
+883 RDNGE
-888 YKYTNNFVQGWGI
+888 YNSAYIDLLGI
-901 GHFSGGSLFPSDAD
+901 GHYSGGSLFPTDAD
-915 YEKYYKHARD
+915 YAKMEKAHAD
-925 MKAAFEALQKAGYL
+925 SLAAFEALQKAGLL
-939 GSNASGVKL
+939 GAGSKRNGM
-948 TNIQGDDLGFS
+948 GDFILEFGFDIDS
-959 DVTLDLD
+959 VE
-966 FDLSTVDGIIAAH
+966 GMIATH
-979 EQLRQML
+979 EKLRQML
-986 TLVDDVA
+986 FVVDDAA
-993 GDNNAIYDYLEA
+993 GSNNQVYEHLYEMYKNIDG
-1005 DYLALSDAVAN
+1005 AVAN
-1016 YTDSVSNLNSNL
+1016 YTNSVGELNSNL
-1028 AQQYVVQGL
+1028 AQQYVIQEL
-1037 IGKEVPDTKEEFDAY
+1037 IGKEVPGTRDGFDVY
-1052 RQSVVDAAVA
+1052 RQSVIDAAVA
-1062 SGEFIGSAEEIGGA
+1062 SGEFIGSTEQIESA

-1082 SDASFAH
+1082 QDASFAH
-1089 FYTDIADDA
+1089 FYTDVAEDA
-1098 VTSVSGMKQKVLES
+1098 SSAATS
-1112 LTQWPSDIQSK
+1112 
-1123 LDSLSDAEM
+1123 
-1132 EFVFDLAVNQG
+1132 
-1143 VTNWD
+1143 
-1148 DIADKLT
+1148 T
-1155 TFDEAAWKAEQSWRA
+1155 TDAWKS
-1170 YTDQLA
+1170 YTEQLA
-1176 TILENGDVS
+1176 AILKDGDVS
-1185 SISNEITTL
+1185 AVSNEITTL
-1194 ADALVSLSDG
+1194 ADALSKLHDG
-1204 TLEAE
+1204 TLEAN
-1209 DVVGLIEQFP
+1209 DVITLIEQFP

-1239 RALIKSSP
+1239 RNLIKSSP
-1247 EEFIKTLQEFKETNN
+1247 EEFVKTLQEFKETNN

-1278 SGLSTDAIRDI
+1278 NGLSTDAIRDVT
-1289 NGEFG
+1289 GEFG
-1294 VLAESIRA
+1294 VLAESIKA
-1302 ATEAQNELEAA
+1302 ATQAQNELEAA
-1313 LAEDDWDT
+1313 LAQDDWDT

-1389 ESLSGTGGALEGI
+1389 ESLSGTGGALDGI
-1402 ASFDAETGEFWYDI
+1402 ASFDADTGEFWYDI
-1416 NELGAFADA
+1416 NELSAFADA

-1463 LISQIGYVD
+1463 LISQIGNVD

-1482 LREYT
+1482 LKEYT
-1487 GLSEQGVYDL
+1487 GLGEQGVYDL

-1536 TAEEVSALLIDL
+1536 TAEEVSALLIEL
-1548 ANQDVAIAP
+1548 AKQDVAIAP

-1607 AEVEAILGEGWEALL
+1607 AEVEAILGEGWEAML
-1622 SADTADAET
+1622 SADSADAET

-1641 ELPPSTDVLVLDST
+1641 ELPPSTDVMVLDST

-1704 LLGDEYSPTGSPK
+1704 LLGDEYSPNGSPK
-1717 PELVVSGDKAYL
+1717 PELVVSGNRAYL

-1748 ADETKRILRGNI
+1748 ADETRRILRGNV
-1760 LHKSIPAHAG
+1760 LHNSIPAHAG
-1770 GAGNGLIDIGG
+1770 GTAGGLIDTGG
-1781 LSGGDYNFSGK
+1781 LSGGDYNFSGN
-1792 KPSENSSNDD
+1792 KPNGNSSNKNNKD

-1825 VDDYLKWLDEAYQK
+1825 VDEYLKWLDEAYQK
-1839 AYEEGVIDLDEYYKY
+1839 AYEEGIIDLDEYYKY

-1931 ENVTGLREQ
+1931 ENVTNMREQ

-1949 DNLVEYRV
+1949 DNLVEYRIE
-1957 KMLKQEIQDQKDAL
+1957 MLKQEIQDQKDAL
-1971 NEQLDELQDF
+1971 SEQLDDLKDF

-1999 EEQKEKRKSVTDIR
+1999 EEQKEKRKSVTDIQ

-2090 NQALADI
+2090 NQALEDI
-2097 TNNTEAL
+2097 KNNTAEL
-2104 YKEFIEYNRKHGTGN
+2104 YQQFIEYNRKHGTGN

-2128 EAYIADLEYQDTH
+2128 DAYKADLEYQDTH
-2141 DGEHPDG
+2141 NGEHPDG

-2224 AGNGIQD
+2224 TGNGIQA

-2237 GKSGVSLTNE
+2237 GKSGVSLTSE

-2260 ASGTDNATPGWHE
+2260 ASGTDNATPGWHK
-2273 LFEGDLDEY
+2273 LFEGGLDEY

-2307 TDFLYDFANSGGT
+2307 TDFLYDFANNGGT

-2329 FGHANLGN
+2329 FGQTNLGN
-2337 IAKPVQ
+2337 VSQPVQ

-2368 AQRENLK
+2368 AQRDNLE
-2375 FVITEFNKLNK
+2375 FVLKELNKLNK